1 MDKDSKER
9 SAEMLRQCLPL
20 ISSHGSDFS
29 PSSYAIWYSYVG
41 RDTPWLVAALDATR
55 KSGGTLTEVQ
65 TEELHAR
72 LHQQNSVESME
83 ETRRALSGLVNSL
96 AASAA
101 QAQEST
107 ASFGS
112 ELDVAAEAIAR
123 GDVTAAA
130 AGLIEQVR
138 AYSGTLKEVN
148 GRLRSS
154 QAEIE
159 HLRGELRVMRQE
171 ARRDPLTG
179 LTNRRA
185 FDEALA
191 AAMGEARRP
200 GGVLTA
206 AMLDLD
212 HFKKINDT
220 HGHLFG
226 DQVLKA
232 VAGLMRAKALEGEA
246 VARLGGEEF
255 AFLLPG
261 VPMAQALE
269 RMEALRKSIGAAQ
282 IRRASSNQT
291 LGNVTVSCGLAEL
304 RPGDTGHSFVER
316 ADQALY
322 RAKAGGRD
330 RVECSNPRS
339 EAPAAGEREAQ
350 SDAAGG

>member
-55 KSGGTLTEVQ
+55 KTGGALTESQ

-83 ETRRALSGLVNSL
+83 ETRRALTGLVNSL

-123 GDVTAAA
+123 GDVKAAA
-130 AGLIEQVR
+130 AGLIGQVR

-148 GRLRSS
+148 GRLRSN
-154 QAEIE
+154 QAELE
-159 HLRGELRVMRQE
+159 HLRGELRMMRQE

-185 FDEALA
+185 FDEALGA
-191 AAMGEARRP
+191 ALEEAQRT
-200 GGVLTA
+200 GGALTI

-226 DQVLKA
+226 DQVLKS
-232 VAGLMRAKALEGEA
+232 VAGLMRAKALEGE
-246 VARLGGEEF
+246 VVVRMGGEEF

-269 RMEALRKSIGAAQ
+269 RMDTLRKTIAAAQ
-282 IRRASSNQT
+282 IRRAGSNET
-291 LGNVTVSCGLAEL
+291 LGNVTISCGLAEL
-304 RPGDTGHSFVER
+304 CPGDTGSSFIER

-330 RVECSNPRS
+330 RVESSLPQQQ
-339 EAPAAGEREAQ
+339 G
-350 SDAAGG
+350 